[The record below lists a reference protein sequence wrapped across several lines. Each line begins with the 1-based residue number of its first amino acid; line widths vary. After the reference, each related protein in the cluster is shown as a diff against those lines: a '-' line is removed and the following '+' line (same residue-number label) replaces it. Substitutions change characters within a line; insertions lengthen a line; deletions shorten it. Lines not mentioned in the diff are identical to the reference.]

1 MSLPLTRSTIVM
13 TSDGSLATSRLP
25 CALSRAATVNH
36 SPGEMISDPLF
47 SSMASMSAFATA
59 LVNTSPGSIDGVAGA
74 ADGPA
79 VAGAGA
85 GGGAGVAGTAAVGGG
100 NASAD

>member
-36 SPGEMISDPLF
+36 SPGEIMSDPLF
-47 SSMASMSAFATA
+47 SSMASISAFATA
-59 LVNTSPGSIDGVAGA
+59 LVNTSPGSIDGDAEDA
-74 ADGPA
+74 EGPA
-79 VAGAGA
+79 VAGAGGGVSAGAGAGA
-85 GGGAGVAGTAAVGGG
+85 GGGVSAG
-100 NASAD
+100 